1 MVHYKVSLTADE
13 RDQLKTIMNKGKHSS
28 QQFRNACILLNCD
41 TGQHGQPF
49 SNEEI
54 ARMLQI
60 TTKTVERVKQRFIE
74 EGFEACIERKAYPEV
89 KELKA
94 DGDFEAHLIAL
105 SCSKAPEGRSRWSLR
120 LLADK
125 MVELQFAE
133 SVSHETVRQVLK
145 KTKLNRGKSKVG

>member
-1 MVHYKVSLTADE
+1 MVHYKVSLTSEE
-13 RDQLKTIMNKGKHSS
+13 RDQLKTIMGKGKHSS

-41 TGQHGQPF
+41 TGKYGQPF

-133 SVSHETVRQVLK
+133 SVSHETIRQVLK
-145 KTKLNRGKSKVG
+145 KTKLNRGKSRVG